1 MQRDRGI
8 RRCSPTTRGRDDSAM
23 TDESALDDAIHVAT
37 ERTTDAQAEVD
48 RRIDDPQELPK
59 RAEVVVN
66 RAEDLHVL
74 TEEAAGDPDA
84 SH

>member
-1 MQRDRGI
+1 MDG
-8 RRCSPTTRGRDDSAM
+8 PEDGGM
-23 TDESALDDAIHVAT
+23 TDPSALDDAIHVAT

-48 RRIDDPQELPK
+48 RRIDDPDELPQ

-84 SH
+84 SR